1 MPYICSQ
8 SVEKMDIISQ
18 IRTAASQAL
27 REKFQFD
34 LAPAEIT
41 VSETKPEFE
50 GDYTVVLFSFV
61 KQLKKSPE
69 VLGNELGAALL
80 AAEPELFS
88 AFNVIQ
94 GLLNLPLSDSR
105 WLDFLTTEHANA
117 SFGRKPANGRRV
129 MVEYSSP
136 NTNK

>member
-34 LAPAEIT
+34 LAPADIT

-61 KQLKKSPE
+61 KQVKKSPE
-69 VLGNELGAALL
+69 ALGNELGQALL
-80 AAEPELFS
+80 AGNPELFS
-88 AFNVIQ
+88 AFNVIK
-94 GLLNLPLSDSR
+94 GFLNL
-105 WLDFLTTEHANA
+105 TVA
-117 SFGRKPANGRRV
+117 
-129 MVEYSSP
+129 
-136 NTNK
+136 

>member
-69 VLGNELGAALL
+69 VLGNELGQAMLNDN
-80 AAEPELFS
+80 PDLFS
-88 AFNVIQ
+88 AYNVIK
-94 GLLNLPLSDSR
+94 GFLNLTVSDSR
-105 WLDFLTTEHANA
+105 WLQFLQAEHANTGY
-117 SFGRKPANGRRV
+117 GRKAA
-129 MVEYSSP
+129 
-136 NTNK
+136 